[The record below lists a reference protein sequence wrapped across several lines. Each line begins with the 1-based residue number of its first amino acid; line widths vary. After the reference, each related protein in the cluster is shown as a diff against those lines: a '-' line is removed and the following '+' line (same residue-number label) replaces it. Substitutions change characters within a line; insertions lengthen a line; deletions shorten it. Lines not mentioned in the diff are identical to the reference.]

1 MENEE
6 KLENNPTEKAEPIAE
21 SSKTEPKAEK
31 PKRKKKRIKYID
43 DGHTVYSMENVGNR
57 PPKGEKVGLTRKER
71 RAVIKAA
78 FAAYAPIFIGVLL
91 CFTVAAL
98 LIFLWLR

>member
-1 MENEE
+1 
-6 KLENNPTEKAEPIAE
+6 
-21 SSKTEPKAEK
+21 
-31 PKRKKKRIKYID
+31 
-43 DGHTVYSMENVGNR
+43 MENVGNR

-78 FAAYAPIFIGVLL
+78 FATYAPIFIGVLL